1 MGYCVP
7 CQHRHD
13 VCCNVHAHNTSHK
26 AHCIAGHLLCAA
38 FAVAARF
45 RVNCAVEIS
54 SFLDYSPPLLMHQT
68 HLDALR
74 RCRALMHLHHRTA
87 SLSIRC
93 AVVARVVFA
102 AVCVVATATH
112 NVFLRNMKN
121 VCKPYTGGTSM
132 MPANPP
138 LKKARPAR
146 CCWGRLCVA
155 KSSLVSFFLGLLR
168 M

>member
-1 MGYCVP
+1 MWFELEIVSIARMWILKGRKKDVGYCVP

-26 AHCIAGHLLCAA
+26 PHCIAGHLLCAA

-45 RVNCAVEIS
+45 RVNCAVETS

-74 RCRALMHLHHRTA
+74 RCRALMHLHHRTV

-121 VCKPYTGGTSM
+121 VCKPIRE
-132 MPANPP
+132 A
-138 LKKARPAR
+138 LQ
-146 CCWGRLCVA
+146 
-155 KSSLVSFFLGLLR
+155 
-168 M
+168 